1 MDDDKKL
8 IVALKAND
16 HKAFD
21 SLFRKYAQKLYNFSL
36 VLIKD
41 KFVAEE
47 MVQVVF
53 LKIWEKRHLIEE
65 HYSFQS
71 FLFTIAHHE
80 IISWIRKTQSEQRK
94 TLIFHTN
101 NSLVTNETEIKIEF
115 QNYETLAEQLIE
127 LLPEKRRLIFNLSR
141 KEGLSNKE
149 IAQKLSLSLKTVE
162 NQMTAALRF
171 LRKNLEKESILGLLY
186 YALFLHP

>member
-1 MDDDKKL
+1 MDDDKIL
-8 IVALKAND
+8 IVALKADD

-53 LKIWEKRHLIEE
+53 LKIWEKRHQIEE
-65 HYSFQS
+65 HHSFQS
-71 FLFTIAHHE
+71 FLFTITHNE
-80 IISWIRKTQSEQRK
+80 VISWIRKNQSEQRK
-94 TLIFHTN
+94 AQIFHTN

-115 QNYETLAEQLIE
+115 QNFETITDQLIKQ
-127 LLPEKRRLIFNLSR
+127 LPEKRRLIFNLSR

-149 IAQKLSLSLKTVE
+149 IAQRLSLSLKTVE
-162 NQMTAALRF
+162 NQITAALRF
-171 LRKNLEKESILGLLY
+171 LRKNFEKESILGLLFSS
-186 YALFLHP
+186 LFLHP